1 MEMPRQEVSSMKLLL
16 ENWNK
21 FLAEAAAA
29 SSQCKGEK
37 GYYHSLPSSDIR
49 SVLRSGIRISPS
61 GNESKFG
68 LSDWSSGKSFIS
80 IGYSSAVKWQLQ
92 IEKATGEPAGIVQI
106 ELPDNLINA
115 LKPDTQAVEEG
126 DLCSFYLEKEIPPNF
141 ITLLEFGPSD
151 EFEDFEDD
159 WEQ

>member
-1 MEMPRQEVSSMKLLL
+1 MKLLL

-21 FLAEAAAA
+21 FLVEAAEIP
-29 SSQCKGEK
+29 SECKGEK

-49 SVLRSGIRISPS
+49 SVLRSGIRIGPS

-80 IGYSSAVKWQLQ
+80 IGYSNAVKWQLQ
-92 IEKATGEPAGIVQI
+92 IEETTGKPAGIVRI
-106 ELPDNLINA
+106 KLSDEFINA

-126 DLCSFYLEKEIPPNF
+126 DLCSFYLEEGIPPQF
-141 ITLLEFGPSD
+141 ITLLEYGPSD
-151 EFEDFEDD
+151 EFEDEDD
-159 WEQ
+159 YEQ

>member
-1 MEMPRQEVSSMKLLL
+1 MKLLF

-21 FLAEAAAA
+21 FLSEAAEVP
-29 SSQCKGEK
+29 SECEEGEDEK
-37 GYYHSLPSSDIR
+37 GYYHSLPSSLINFILNNGLQ
-49 SVLRSGIRISPS
+49 SSPS

-68 LSDWSSGKSFIS
+68 LGEWSSGKSFVS
-80 IGYSSAVKWQLQ
+80 IGYRNAVKWQLQ
-92 IEKATGEPAGIVQI
+92 IEEATGEPAGIVQI
-106 ELPDNLINA
+106 ELPANLIKA

-126 DLCSFYLEKEIPPNF
+126 DLCSFYLEEGIPPEF

-151 EFEDFEDD
+151 EFEDD

>member
-1 MEMPRQEVSSMKLLL
+1 MKLLL

-21 FLAEAAAA
+21 FLAEGAEVP
-29 SSQCKGEK
+29 SECGGEE

-49 SVLRSGIRISPS
+49 SVLRSGIRIGPS

-80 IGYSSAVKWQLQ
+80 IGYSNAVKWQLQ
-92 IEKATGEPAGIVQI
+92 IEETTGEAAGIVQI

-115 LKPDTQAVEEG
+115 LKPDTQAAEEG
-126 DLCSFYLEKEIPPNF
+126 DLCSFYLEEEIPPNF

>member
-1 MEMPRQEVSSMKLLL
+1 MKLLL

-21 FLAEAAAA
+21 FLAEAAEVP
-29 SSQCKGEK
+29 SECDGEK
-37 GYYHSLPSSDIR
+37 GYYHSLPSSLINF
-49 SVLRSGIRISPS
+49 VLNNGLQSSPS

-68 LSDWSSGKSFIS
+68 LGEWSSGKSFVS
-80 IGYSSAVKWQLQ
+80 IGYRNAVKWQLQ
-92 IEKATGEPAGIVQI
+92 IEEATGEPAGIVQI

>member
-1 MEMPRQEVSSMKLLL
+1 L
-16 ENWNK
+16 
-21 FLAEAAAA
+21 
-29 SSQCKGEK
+29 GE
-37 GYYHSLPSSDIR
+37 
-49 SVLRSGIRISPS
+49 
-61 GNESKFG
+61 
-68 LSDWSSGKSFIS
+68 WSSGKSFIS
-80 IGYSSAVKWQLQ
+80 IGYRTAVKWQLQ

-115 LKPDTQAVEEG
+115 RKPDTQAVEEG